1 MNKIFYQNRKDKI
14 DNIRESLRVSYD
26 RCNQLVT
33 INNQAIG
40 LVVAILIGLITFL
53 GSSYFTSQDPNRY
66 LTIIIAIH
74 ISIVTLIFWRY
85 YAHIIDN
92 DIANSYS
99 KIVFAENKL
108 NIPFELTFLCSIEK
122 SQSLLN
128 LINNESYK
136 KLNFDERSLVIQE
149 LIKKNRI
156 GYRYHDLLDFLA
168 VGLTSLLLVFQLGFV
183 ITEPIPSY
191 LYFGFLV
198 YLPIVYDFSCYG
210 LAFDLRNGIPIQ
222 RDPTEKEIN
231 EIVRNI

>member
-74 ISIVTLIFWRY
+74 ISIITLIFWRY
-85 YAHIIDN
+85 YAHLIDN

-108 NIPFELTFLCSIEK
+108 KIPFELTLLCSIEK
-122 SQSLLN
+122 SQYLLN
-128 LINNESYK
+128 MINNESYK
-136 KLNFDERSLVIQE
+136 KLNHEKKSLV
-149 LIKKNRI
+149 L
-156 GYRYHDLLDFLA
+156 
-168 VGLTSLLLVFQLGFV
+168 
-183 ITEPIPSY
+183 
-191 LYFGFLV
+191 
-198 YLPIVYDFSCYG
+198 
-210 LAFDLRNGIPIQ
+210 
-222 RDPTEKEIN
+222 
-231 EIVRNI
+231 